1 VNDLLS
7 TTDDKE
13 LKDGIYSLND
23 LYLEKKL
30 WEDKI
35 KKYKQLI
42 RLYNNYKK

>member
-1 VNDLLS
+1 LNDVIDVMYDEVNDLLS

-30 WEDKI
+30 
-35 KKYKQLI
+35 
-42 RLYNNYKK
+42 